1 MNGKTFININSIS
14 LAAAFVLALSPSPGV
29 CADKDALINVTAG
42 SNSDDSGPA
51 FLHFAKEQQAQK
63 SSEPVKPVEQKNNI
77 TRNTDNKISNKSSEA
92 SRQAAIIA
100 QKDKTIRQLQQQLA
114 ARPATTEVASDNQ
127 KELTEKIEQL
137 EKKLAVALAEKQQ
150 LINKELSAV
159 AEIKKSSGQ
168 LNATANKIQ
177 QQENKLESVESAK
190 QKLELQLAQV
200 SSEKETLI
208 KKLAAEEK
216 EKQALAEKLATSVP
230 EKQTSTTKLA
240 AAQQTL
246 QTRLNASEE
255 TQKSL
260 LAKLTAADTTQQALQ
275 TKLNASEEAQ
285 KALEAKLTAADT
297 TQQTLQTKLSA
308 SEEAQNALEAKLT
321 AADTT
326 QQTLQTKLSASE
338 EAQKALE
345 AKLTASL
352 SEKQA
357 LSVQLAAAEVT
368 QKALTAKLD
377 FYSINKEQSALQA
390 DAVRQKAESDKA
402 QLLANA
408 EEIKQLKA
416 KLSTAET
423 KTVNKHTDIDLAKE
437 PQQQAYSVG
446 VSMGEEA
453 LKVLSTRSSQGIS
466 INKDTVLQ
474 GILDS
479 FSGNILL
486 DEKVRNKALFDVSKE
501 VFQRLNKVEKQMV
514 SEGKKYQQKFA
525 KQKGVVFKDG
535 VYSRIDYAGEGRI
548 LDSDTVTVTIKE
560 TLIDGTIIND
570 MEAEGK
576 VWSQTLKSYPPIFFG
591 PIKRLGNHG
600 SITVVIPPDLA
611 YGSEGRPPKI
621 PPGATMIYSVRIVDA
636 TAAEPQAKKP

>member
-77 TRNTDNKISNKSSEA
+77 TRKTDNKISNKSSEA

-285 KALEAKLTAADT
+285 KALEAKLTA
-297 TQQTLQTKLSA
+297 
-308 SEEAQNALEAKLT
+308 
-321 AADTT
+321 
-326 QQTLQTKLSASE
+326 
-338 EAQKALE
+338 
-345 AKLTASL
+345 SL

-535 VYSRIDYAGEGRI
+535 VYSRIDYAGEGKI
-548 LDSDTVTVTIKE
+548 LDSDIVTVTIKE
-560 TLIDGTIIND
+560 TLTDGTVIND

>member
-77 TRNTDNKISNKSSEA
+77 TRKTDNKISNKSSEA

-308 SEEAQNALEAKLT
+308 SEEAQKALEAKLT

-535 VYSRIDYAGEGRI
+535 VYSRIDYAGEGKI
-548 LDSDTVTVTIKE
+548 LDSDIVTVTIKE
-560 TLIDGTIIND
+560 TLTDGTVIND